1 MRRNTSIMLLASL
14 FLCSL
19 LAACTTMQ
27 AVQALDNVPLRNYSP
42 AFTMD
47 LSEYKGKRINL
58 LNFDNQAKD
67 TTNWDY
73 FSEDKKVAYSA
84 GSRIVIHN
92 YFWYSFEKT
101 LKSIGMTVLN
111 QSMTDPKAP
120 AMWMT
125 LKSVTDARFEVEVKL
140 QKVTDVTF
148 FTKMYAITGDDI
160 KQEERNRENLEKRA
174 YRMTSKIFETILTDP
189 AFKNA
194 FLKAA
199 AEMAPS
205 QNR

>member
-19 LAACTTMQ
+19 LAACTAMQ
-27 AVQALDNVPLRNYSP
+27 AVQVLDNVQLRNYSP

-47 LSEYKGKRINL
+47 LSEYNGKRINL

-73 FSEDKKVAYSA
+73 FSEDKKFSYSA
-84 GSRIVIHN
+84 DTRTVIHN

-111 QSMTDPKAP
+111 RSTADPKAP

-125 LKSVTDARFEVEVKL
+125 LKSITDARFEVEVKL
-140 QKVTDVTF
+140 EKVADDAF
-148 FTKMYAITGDDI
+148 FSKMYAITGDDI

-174 YRMTSKIFETILTDP
+174 YRMTSKLFETILTDP

-194 FLKAA
+194 FFKAA